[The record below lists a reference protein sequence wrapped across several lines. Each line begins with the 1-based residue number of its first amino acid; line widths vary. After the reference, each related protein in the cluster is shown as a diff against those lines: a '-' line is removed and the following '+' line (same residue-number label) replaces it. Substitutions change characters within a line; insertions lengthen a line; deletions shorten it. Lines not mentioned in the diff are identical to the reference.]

1 MGYKG
6 KMPKLPNVNWK
17 LLITMILIIVVA
29 TVLVK
34 FIPKL
39 MSKGDNGVGY
49 MVLDKEQIPEKI
61 HEILPRYKML
71 ERALAAKVDDQIY
84 VIVTRGEKLTAGYD
98 VDIERIELVKEE
110 NDTRLVVHAVFK
122 DPNPDDLVTQSMTH
136 PYVVAKTEL
145 EELPTKIDLEIKQK
159 E

>member
-1 MGYKG
+1 
-6 KMPKLPNVNWK
+6 MPKLPNVNWK

>member
-6 KMPKLPNVNWK
+6 KMPKLPKVNWK

-29 TVLVK
+29 TALVK

-39 MSKGDNGVGY
+39 ISKGDNGVGY

>member
-1 MGYKG
+1 
-6 KMPKLPNVNWK
+6 MPKLPKVNWK

-29 TVLVK
+29 TALVK

-39 MSKGDNGVGY
+39 ISKGDNGVGY